1 METVGSFE
9 AKTHLPQLLERVAR
23 GEEITITK
31 HGKPVARLVP
41 ATTMKPK
48 PDVRKVIEELKAFS
62 KGNTLGKGLTI
73 REMIDEGRR
82 F

>member
-41 ATTMKPK
+41 AGPLKPK